1 MLLELL
7 ILPLEFGQRLGAFT
21 LIPLSRQTCCRERKR
36 EEGSDPAVCEVSVM
50 WVLPISASWC
60 SWVSFSSRLS
70 WSSLLWSV
78 RERTYLV
85 CFSYDDCSCVIKK
98 RELCS
103 CARCSDLLPLLLGLV
118 EGSTEW
124 FSADL
129 PDSGSNGSWC
139 TAELLFFSTPP
150 PLYSLLQQLL

>member
-36 EEGSDPAVCEVSVM
+36 EEGSDPAVCEVGLTDLCLVVLLGFLQHTSQLVFTALECERKNIFSVFLI
-50 WVLPISASWC
+50 WWLFLCNKEEGS
-60 SWVSFSSRLS
+60 
-70 WSSLLWSV
+70 
-78 RERTYLV
+78 
-85 CFSYDDCSCVIKK
+85 
-98 RELCS
+98 LCS